1 MRRAAGAA
9 GADPERR
16 DGVGQRRT
24 ALLKTFNANPAP
36 AVICRL
42 SDLRYVK
49 VNQGFLDMT
58 GYQREQVMGR
68 SVYEL
73 DVLEQAEHKE
83 LAIQRLGK
91 AQPFRKWRPS

>member
-1 MRRAAGAA
+1 
-9 GADPERR
+9 
-16 DGVGQRRT
+16 
-24 ALLKTFNANPAP
+24 
-36 AVICRL
+36 
-42 SDLRYVK
+42 
-49 VNQGFLDMT
+49 MT

-83 LAIQRLGK
+83 LAIQRTGK